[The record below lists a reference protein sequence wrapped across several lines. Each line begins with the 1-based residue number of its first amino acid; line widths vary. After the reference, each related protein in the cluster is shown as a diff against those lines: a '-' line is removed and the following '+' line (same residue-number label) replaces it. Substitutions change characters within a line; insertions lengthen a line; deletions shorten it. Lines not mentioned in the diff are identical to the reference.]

1 MKEETTYGHQELIN
15 QVIDYIHTHLHKA
28 LTLEML
34 AAEMHMSVYPV
45 SYTHLT
51 LPTKLEV

>member
-34 AAEMHMSVYPV
+34 
-45 SYTHLT
+45 
-51 LPTKLEV
+51 